1 MTGTPAARAD
11 ATNFATCGIDAMQR
25 GRRSL
30 SHACL
35 LKSSSSSA
43 VVVRSTVTAFNAGGA
58 GAFTVAHSSMIDAAP
73 AAFAMNIVAASAD
86 ATRRRK
92 CNSFRLLNEA
102 STDVLAD
109 RRSRRRKGDRTVTAP

>member
-1 MTGTPAARAD
+1 MRAD

-43 VVVRSTVTAFNAGGA
+43 VVVRSTVTALNAGGA

-73 AAFAMNIVAASAD
+73 AAFAMKHRCRE
-86 ATRRRK
+86 RRRDTTSQMQFVPAAQRSQ
-92 CNSFRLLNEA
+92 NAAVS
-102 STDVLAD
+102 D
-109 RRSRRRKGDRTVTAP
+109 R